1 MKRLSL
7 RKDTDYREVYIR
19 IGSNIELEI
28 EKRNDV
34 SMTNK

>member
-7 RKDTDYREVYIR
+7 RNDTDYREVYIG
-19 IGSNIELEI
+19 IGSNIESEI